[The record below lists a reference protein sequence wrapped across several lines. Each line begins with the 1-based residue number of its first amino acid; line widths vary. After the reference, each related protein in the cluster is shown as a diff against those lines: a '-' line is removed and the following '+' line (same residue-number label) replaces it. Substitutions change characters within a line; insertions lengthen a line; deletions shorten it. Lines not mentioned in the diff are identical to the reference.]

1 MSLAEKKGNRLRV
14 GLRNQEINGTLRK
27 EKKKKKATCNRQEID
42 TMGEK

>member
-27 EKKKKKATCNRQEID
+27 EKNKATCNRQEID
-42 TMGEK
+42 TMGEE